1 MDLKTESKEHANHFI
16 EPVVTTGGLEGADVW
31 GDEDDVS
38 TFLREMGANLKE
50 RKGNSCRIMNLTNN
64 CVADV

>member
-1 MDLKTESKEHANHFI
+1 MLISFV

-38 TFLREMGANLKE
+38 AILREMRAE
-50 RKGNSCRIMNLTNN
+50 I
-64 CVADV
+64 